1 MAMPLLM
8 QQMYPM
14 PVVPIAYTQIP
25 QPIPVAI
32 PTPVVQEKPVYEVQ
46 KSTLN
51 PEKKAKIIKTIAQ
64 LMDTYKGKKEDAKM
78 NNMFN
83 ANAKSNESLKD
94 KLIKSGII
102 KKNA

>member
-1 MAMPLLM
+1 M
-8 QQMYPM
+8 QQQVFPLGLTPVLYKQVPQA
-14 PVVPIAYTQIP
+14 VVPNPIVAPIA
-25 QPIPVAI
+25 
-32 PTPVVQEKPVYEVQ
+32 QETAVYEAQ

>member
-1 MAMPLLM
+1 MPLLM
-8 QQMYPM
+8 QQVYPM
-14 PVVPIAYTQIP
+14 PSIPIAYNQLP
-25 QPIPVAI
+25 QPIPVQI
-32 PTPVVQEKPVYEVQ
+32 PIVKEKAVYEMQ

-78 NNMFN
+78 NNMFD